1 MAVRILV
8 WAAFFILR
16 ATMGWFVFIKENKN
30 FQVIKE
36 KKLCIKIRQ
45 YRNLKYFFAKEKQ
58 FSGEFF
64 FNEISTFFADKKTS
78 GILFFHSFMNYDH
91 FSKGNGC
98 FAISSSLTAC
108 QALKILW
115 QRLFKKRVLRTH
127 SDVDDFLLLNS
138 SWNWTWNQYANL
150 CPQLV
155 ERCFLSA
162 KYFLTH

>member
-1 MAVRILV
+1 MQGGTVVIYQSGNRKLDWRLAVRILV

-64 FNEISTFFADKKTS
+64 FQWDFNLFCWQKNIRNFIFSLFHELWSFWQRQWMFCHLFKFNCLSSTQ
-78 GILFFHSFMNYDH
+78 N
-91 FSKGNGC
+91 
-98 FAISSSLTAC
+98 SLTE
-108 QALKILW
+108 I
-115 QRLFKKRVLRTH
+115 V
-127 SDVDDFLLLNS
+127 
-138 SWNWTWNQYANL
+138 
-150 CPQLV
+150 
-155 ERCFLSA
+155 
-162 KYFLTH
+162 